1 MNNILIVIVLQ
12 RGCLPKH
19 WAASCIFS
27 EPVCSRMWPHFVAQ
41 SCRHKTANC
50 KRVAT
55 VSIDDLR
62 GWLRNSLRVF
72 TKLTHALTKTIR
84 RSVAHALLFIFVAPP
99 VLGRAEKNGS
109 FGPLRLRSQTC
120 MVVSRCYLLAHAL
133 NRCSSG
139 IHLNIP
145 IKRNPDSRKN
155 KTKYSPASL

>member
-84 RSVAHALLFIFVAPP
+84 RSVAHALLF
-99 VLGRAEKNGS
+99 VLSPHLFWDVRKKWQFWTIAAANANLYGGFPLLVNSTRAESMFERHSSEHSNQAQ
-109 FGPLRLRSQTC
+109 PRLQE
-120 MVVSRCYLLAHAL
+120 
-133 NRCSSG
+133 
-139 IHLNIP
+139 
-145 IKRNPDSRKN
+145 K
-155 KTKYSPASL
+155 